1 MCFNLI
7 TLYYSDNMW
16 KLLLLCSVSYG
27 FNDPLNVVSHLND
40 DWFLFGDSRSDCSY
54 VETNGHPAFDWL
66 DLPQEL
72 CHSGKISAKSGNSL
86 FKSFHFTDWYNY
98 TGEGDQVIFYEGVNF
113 GPSHAFKCLTYGDN
127 TKWMGNKAR
136 FYALLYKKM
145 AYYRSLSFVSVSYTY
160 GGNAKPTSIC
170 KDRTLTLNNP
180 TFISKESNFVD
191 YYYKSEAN
199 FTLLG
204 CDEFIVP
211 LCIFNGHSR
220 GSVSDPA
227 NKYYTDSQSYY
238 NMDTGVLY
246 GFNSTLDV
254 GNTAQNP
261 GLDLNCIYYALIP
274 GNYKAVSLEYLL
286 TIPSKAICLR
296 KPKMFM
302 PVQVV
307 DSRWNNAR
315 HSDNMTAVACQPPYC
330 FFRNTSSDYSGGT
343 HDVHHGDPY
352 FRQLLSGLLYNVSCI
367 ALHGAF
373 LYNNVSLQWPT
384 FGFGQCPTAAKM
396 GYIAPVCVY
405 DPLPIILLGILLGIS
420 VLVIIFLMV
429 YFMMDNGV
437 RLHEA

>member
-1 MCFNLI
+1 
-7 TLYYSDNMW
+7 MW

-54 VETNGHPAFDWL
+54 VENNGHPAFDWL

-113 GPSHAFKCLTYGDN
+113 GPSHAFKCLAYGDN
-127 TKWMGNKAR
+127 IKWMGNKAR

-180 TFISKESNFVD
+180 TFISKESNLVD
-191 YYYKSEAN
+191 YYYASEAN

-220 GSVSDPA
+220 GSASDPA

-254 GNTAQNP
+254 GNNAQNP
-261 GLDLNCIYYALIP
+261 GLDLTCIYYALTP
-274 GNYKAVSLEYLL
+274 GNYKAVSLEHLL

-330 FFRNTSSDYSGGT
+330 FFRNTSSGYSGGT

-373 LYNNVSLQWPT
+373 LYNNVSSQWPT

-429 YFMMDNGV
+429 YFMTDNVV

>member
-1 MCFNLI
+1 
-7 TLYYSDNMW
+7 MW

-54 VETNGHPAFDWL
+54 VENNGHPAFDWL

-145 AYYRSLSFVSVSYTY
+145 AYYRSLSFVSVSYTF

-180 TFISKESNFVD
+180 TFIFKESNFVD

-204 CDEFIVP
+204 CDELLVP

-315 HSDNMTAVACQPPYC
+315 QSDNMTAVACQPPYC

-429 YFMMDNGV
+429 YCMMDNGV